1 MARRYRSS
9 GIRCQ
14 PGFRTVVTIRGVRIS
29 TVILPH
35 ERWRDARGTWLR
47 AEELGFHAAYTYDH
61 LSWRSFRHLPWFEAM
76 TTLAAAAVTTS
87 TLRLGT
93 LVTSPNFRHPVPLAK
108 ELLTLDDL
116 SDGRLVVGIG
126 SGGTGFDAGALGNPA
141 WATGERSARFAE
153 FTSLLDRLLTADE
166 STSAGTY
173 YSAHEVVR
181 HPAPLAEPRPPFVIS
196 ALGPRAMEVVAEF
209 GQGWVTTGT
218 TPTDDSASAEAVVAA
233 QLADLDVAL
242 VARDRDRTS
251 IDRLL
256 LDGFGH
262 EPTLESVDAFVDVA
276 GRYQALGITEMV
288 VHWPIADSVFASDPD
303 LFERIVTE
311 GASQLRG

>member
-1 MARRYRSS
+1 M
-9 GIRCQ
+9 
-14 PGFRTVVTIRGVRIS
+14 RIS

-35 ERWRDARGTWLR
+35 ERWGDARGTWLR

-61 LSWRSFRHLPWFEAM
+61 LSWRSFRDRPWFEAM

-116 SDGRLVVGIG
+116 SGGRLVVGIG
-126 SGGTGFDAGALGNPA
+126 SGGTGFDAEALGNRP
-141 WATGERSARFAE
+141 WTTGERSARFAE
-153 FTSLLDRLLTADE
+153 FTALLDRLLTSDE
-166 STSAGTY
+166 STWEGTHY
-173 YSAHEVVR
+173 AAHEVVR
-181 HPAPLAEPRPPFVIS
+181 HPAPLAQPRPPFVVS
-196 ALGPRAMEVVAEF
+196 ALGPRAMGVAAEF
-209 GQGWVTTGT
+209 GQGWVTTGK
-218 TPTDDSASAEAVVAA
+218 TPADDSPLAEAAVAA

-242 VARDRDRTS
+242 ATRGRDRSS

-256 LDGFGH
+256 LDGFAD

-276 GRYQALGITEMV
+276 GRYRALGINELV
-288 VHWPIADSVFASDPD
+288 VHWPIPDSVFDCDPD
-303 LFERIVTE
+303 LFERIVTD
-311 GASQLRG
+311 GVAQVGR